1 VARRNVS
8 RLDGLL
14 RYLQS
19 RGVQR
24 GVRGASRSWF
34 WIAVGAW
41 TLRRVR
47 RVIGSEPEVVYRG
60 ELKPGQAIKIDHLE
74 EVYGTPKR

>member
-8 RLDGLL
+8 RVDGLL
-14 RYLQS
+14 RYLQA

-24 GVRGASRSWF
+24 GVRGTSRSWF

-41 TLRRVR
+41 TFRRVR
-47 RVIGSEPEVVYRG
+47 RAIGSEPEVVYRG
-60 ELKPGQAIKIDHLE
+60 ELKPGQAIRIDHST
-74 EVYGTPKR
+74 EVYGTTKH